1 MRAESFRWAIRGA
14 ALALGAAF
22 TLAIL
27 QVAFLAREVVILVVA
42 AILLASALQP
52 AIDTLRSVANVP
64 RGVIILGVYLVFFG
78 VVLALAALVLPAAI
92 GQLASLVEASPQF
105 FESARSWAAGLTPP
119 ELSQAATA
127 LVEAAQETLAARPPR
142 PGEVVEAG
150 LTAAQV
156 VASLA
161 TVLPLVFFWL
171 VEHARL
177 QRYALAFVPAGRRAG
192 AREAWDD
199 VELRLGYWVRGQLI
213 LMAVMAVATG
223 VLYFILG
230 LPNALLLG
238 LLAGLAEAIPIIG
251 PILGAIP
258 ALLVAATIRPELVLA
273 VVIAYLVIQFIEGNV
288 LVPIV
293 MKRAIG
299 MSAFMVIISLLVG
312 AAVGGVV
319 GAFLAIPLVAAFE
332 VVLERLQARETPVT
346 QIPPDPEPELAK

>member
-14 ALALGAAF
+14 ALAFGAGFA
-22 TLAIL
+22 LAVLYIAL
-27 QVAFLAREVVILVVA
+27 LAREVLVLVVF
-42 AILLASALQP
+42 AILLASALEP
-52 AIDTLRSVANVP
+52 AIDKLRSVAGVP
-64 RGVIILGVYLVFFG
+64 RGAIILGVYLGFFG
-78 VVLALAALVLPAAI
+78 FVLALAILVLPAALE
-92 GQLASLVEASPQF
+92 QLASLAEGSPQF
-105 FESARSWAAGLTPP
+105 FERARNWAAGLTPL
-119 ELSQAATA
+119 ELAQATRA
-127 LVEAAQETLAARPPR
+127 LVDAAQQALTARPPR

-156 VASLA
+156 IASLA
-161 TVLPLVFFWL
+161 TVLAIVFFWL

-177 QRYALAFVPAGRRAG
+177 QRYLLAFLPAERRAG

-223 VLYFILG
+223 VLYSILG

-238 LLAGLAEAIPIIG
+238 LLAGLAEAIPIVG

-258 ALLVAATIRPELVLA
+258 ALVVAATIRPELVVA
-273 VVIAYLVIQFIEGNV
+273 VILAYLVIQFVEGNV

-299 MSAFMVIISLLVG
+299 MSAFMVILSLLVG
-312 AAVGGVV
+312 AAVGGAV

-346 QIPPDPEPELAK
+346 QIPPDTSPEPAK